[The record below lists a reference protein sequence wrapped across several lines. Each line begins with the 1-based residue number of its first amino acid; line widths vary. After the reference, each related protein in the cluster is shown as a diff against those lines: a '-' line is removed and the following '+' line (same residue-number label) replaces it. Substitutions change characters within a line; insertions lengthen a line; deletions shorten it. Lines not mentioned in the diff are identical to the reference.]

1 MVLNVVNIQNQK
13 FIEMNTNLHIIAL
26 TPSILLYPL
35 CDTITYFLILWLFG
49 DFWLITL
56 QWWCKIKKKTI
67 NLDFEVVLLTV

>member
-1 MVLNVVNIQNQK
+1 MVLNVVNIHNQK

-49 DFWLITL
+49 DF
-56 QWWCKIKKKTI
+56 
-67 NLDFEVVLLTV
+67 